1 MTNLKQEL
9 TGSDKSGQ
17 LTDPAVLA
25 KLARLN
31 VKARG
36 LVEGTFSGMHKSPHR
51 GASVEFSQYRE
62 YVQGDDISNIDWRV
76 YARSDRFYIKEFE
89 ADTNLRCHLVVDAS
103 ASMGYPNRDDSKL
116 LYAKKLAATL
126 ANLLVRQ
133 SDSVGLQ
140 CFNEKLT
147 RDIPARNSARHLGTI
162 LSILSDVKPTGGTR
176 LVKILHDLAEK
187 VRKRALIVVFSDF
200 FTDVEELLDCFQH
213 MRHRRHDLAVFHLM
227 APDELS
233 FDFDRSTRFI
243 DLESNTSL
251 VTEPAIIKNEYLNE
265 LNSYLARMKQGC
277 AEFQV
282 DYRLIDT
289 TTPYDQTLTDFLLD
303 RHK

>member
-1 MTNLKQEL
+1 M
-9 TGSDKSGQ
+9 
-17 LTDPAVLA
+17 
-25 KLARLN
+25 
-31 VKARG
+31 
-36 LVEGTFSGMHKSPHR
+36 
-51 GASVEFSQYRE
+51 
-62 YVQGDDISNIDWRV
+62 
-76 YARSDRFYIKEFE
+76 
-89 ADTNLRCHLVVDAS
+89 
-103 ASMGYPNRDDSKL
+103 
-116 LYAKKLAATL
+116 
-126 ANLLVRQ
+126 
-133 SDSVGLQ
+133 
-140 CFNEKLT
+140 
-147 RDIPARNSARHLGTI
+147 
-162 LSILSDVKPTGGTR
+162 
-176 LVKILHDLAEK
+176 KILHDLAEK

-243 DLESNTSL
+243 DLESNNSI

-289 TTPYDQTLTDFLLD
+289 TKPYDQTLTDFLLD